1 MSIQSDVAELQG
13 LVQIAISLAQQAID
27 ATEETDW
34 EKLNLDSI
42 EDVFELHWS
51 GEVFYLGK

>member
-34 EKLNLDSI
+34 
-42 EDVFELHWS
+42 
-51 GEVFYLGK
+51 